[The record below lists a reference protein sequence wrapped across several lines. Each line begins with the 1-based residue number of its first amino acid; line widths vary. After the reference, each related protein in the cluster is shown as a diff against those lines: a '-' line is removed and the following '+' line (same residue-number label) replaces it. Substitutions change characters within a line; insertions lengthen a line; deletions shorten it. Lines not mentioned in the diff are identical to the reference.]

1 MKGPRVSE
9 YGLAGN
15 ENTPFMIFRKVFEML
30 YLCAKTEDGNIK
42 QAYKYNIYSINM
54 IKRKPLLLLFFLLK
68 ELSALNIGNKII
80 DVVKQR
86 MLPSLVSSNEAL
98 GRRDF
103 GKDITFVVTTSL
115 SVLFRP
121 EEAHATRAVGRFFFK
136 RKFSL
141 QSREDVCR

>member
-1 MKGPRVSE
+1 
-9 YGLAGN
+9 
-15 ENTPFMIFRKVFEML
+15 
-30 YLCAKTEDGNIK
+30 
-42 QAYKYNIYSINM
+42 M

-103 GKDITFVVTTSL
+103 VKDIFVVTTSL

-121 EEAHATRAVGRFFFK
+121 EEAHATRAVGRFFFIK
-136 RKFSL
+136 IVFPSITGRCDSISDLTPACFCWY
-141 QSREDVCR
+141 RFRFIFHIV

>member
-1 MKGPRVSE
+1 MMFVVN
-9 YGLAGN
+9 LL
-15 ENTPFMIFRKVFEML
+15 T
-30 YLCAKTEDGNIK
+30 KTEDGNIK
-42 QAYKYNIYSINM
+42 QSQSIQIYSINM

-103 GKDITFVVTTSL
+103 VKDIFVVTTSL

-136 RKFSL
+136 ESFPFNYGKI
-141 QSREDVCR
+141 DVCR

>member
-1 MKGPRVSE
+1 MFVVN
-9 YGLAGN
+9 LL
-15 ENTPFMIFRKVFEML
+15 T
-30 YLCAKTEDGNIK
+30 KTEDGNIK
-42 QAYKYNIYSINM
+42 QTQSIQIYSINM

-103 GKDITFVVTTSL
+103 VKDIFVVTTSL

-121 EEAHATRAVGRFFFK
+121 EEAHATRAVGRCFFK

-141 QSREDVCR
+141 QLREDRCLSLDK